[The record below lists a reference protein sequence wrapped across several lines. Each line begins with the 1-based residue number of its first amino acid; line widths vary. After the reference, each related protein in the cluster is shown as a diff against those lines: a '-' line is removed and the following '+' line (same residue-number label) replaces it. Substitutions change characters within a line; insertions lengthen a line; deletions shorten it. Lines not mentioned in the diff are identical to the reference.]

1 MTRRGK
7 EWKIEWMEKVV
18 KVVKVEWMKE
28 AKEVEE
34 VEVGQEWIGVPPYM
48 TTSGEVI
55 DIRPV

>member
-1 MTRRGK
+1 MTRKEK
-7 EWKIEWMEKVV
+7 EWKIEWME

-34 VEVGQEWIGVPPYM
+34 VKVGQEWIGVPPYM

-55 DIRPV
+55 GIRPV